1 MHSLLSVQMLRALA
15 AAMVVLH
22 HIQLNLALGFGL
34 PEALPNLAVGSAGV
48 DIFFGISGFV
58 MVISSD
64 RLFAR
69 PGAAKTF
76 ITRRL
81 IRIVPL
87 YWAVT
92 SIYVVALGGGYTLAH
107 TLASYLFVPFPGP
120 GGVMQP
126 VHVVGWTLN
135 YEMFFYALFA
145 LAIAL
150 PRRRAVCVLT
160 VAMIVFVAAGK
171 ILPSAIDALAFWS
184 RPIML
189 NFVLGLAL
197 GLAYLEGWRLPRIVA
212 GLMMAAAAFLFLAS
226 DRRAVPLHVGP
237 DRRLRNSDRASPGRR
252 HPGPLRP
259 ADGKASCPRGHGR
272 RFLCALPR
280 PSPGAVG
287 MPHGG
292 AETRISCR
300 PGAMALRLFRD
311 GGGDFRLAGR
321 EPLFRPASHRMAAQ
335 AFRTFASA
343 PSCRCHR
350 GVNSAGRALTPALTK
365 SR

>member
-1 MHSLLSVQMLRALA
+1 
-15 AAMVVLH
+15 MVVLH

-150 PRRRAVCVLT
+150 PRRRAVCVLA

-197 GLAYLEGWRLPRIVA
+197 GLAYLEGWRLPRVVA
-212 GLMMAAAAFLFLAS
+212 GLMMAAAAFPFWLQIGEPFPSAWGRISAYGIPTALLLTGATLGRFGPPAGKLRALAVMGDAS
-226 DRRAVPLHVGP
+226 YALYLVHPLVLWGCRMVAMKLGFPVGQAPWLYACFAMAAAIFVSLVVNRYFDQPATGWLRKRFAPSPRRPPA
-237 DRRLRNSDRASPGRR
+237 DAIAASIPPGR
-252 HPGPLRP
+252 L
-259 ADGKASCPRGHGR
+259 
-272 RFLCALPR
+272 
-280 PSPGAVG
+280 
-287 MPHGG
+287 
-292 AETRISCR
+292 
-300 PGAMALRLFRD
+300 
-311 GGGDFRLAGR
+311 
-321 EPLFRPASHRMAAQ
+321 
-335 AFRTFASA
+335 
-343 PSCRCHR
+343 
-350 GVNSAGRALTPALTK
+350 
-365 SR
+365 